1 MAGMNLTRDEARERA
16 RLITVESYRIELDLS
31 GAKAQGASTFRS
43 ASTIRFT
50 YAEPG
55 PSATTF
61 LDLVA
66 PHVESVTLNGRAL
79 DPAEVFR
86 GSRVWLTG
94 LEAENEVTVVAS
106 CAYSRSGE
114 GLHRFV
120 DPADGQVYL
129 YTQFEPAD
137 SCRMFAN
144 FEQPDLKASFLFDI
158 TAPAGWHMSSNG
170 AARER
175 KRVVDGAA
183 RWIFE
188 PTQRIS
194 TYITVVVAGPYHVV
208 RDLYTRALPD
218 GSTLEIPLAALC
230 RGSLAEHFDAD
241 AIHEVTKQGLDFF
254 HEHFDYPYPFGKY
267 DQAFVPEYNLGAM
280 ENPGCVTFTEEYV
293 FQSKVTDAAY
303 EGRACTILHEMAH
316 MWFGDLVTMR
326 WWDDLWLKES
336 FAEFMGSYAQANA
349 TRWKNS
355 WVTFANRRKAWAYRQ
370 DQLPTTH
377 PIVATINDLEDA
389 KLNFDGITYAKGASV
404 LKQLVAYVGEE
415 TFLEGARRYFQRHA
429 YGNTTLADLLDVL
442 AETSGR
448 DLATWSR
455 AWLETAQLNTLT
467 IDGDAIVQ
475 SAAPG
480 YLEARPHRIAIGC
493 YAVEESRAGT
503 DGLARVVRVDRQ
515 ELDLADTRTPF
526 PFSSAKAGDGSD
538 VFHLLNDDDLT
549 YAKVRLTA
557 DQVKFLREHLSSF
570 EDPMARSLLWS
581 ALWNMTRDAE
591 LSGRD
596 FIDFVDRHTAAESE
610 VGVVQNLLQQTET
623 VLEFYLTPQAAREAA
638 RQAAAMARRELT
650 AATPGSDHQL
660 AWARGF
666 AATACSAE
674 DYALLDALL
683 EGTAP
688 AEGAGSTSDAAPIH
702 GLTVDTDLRWTFL
715 HALARGGHADQ
726 TRLDAELMRD
736 ATAAGRRKHAGCLAA
751 RPTAEAKAAAWKLA
765 VESGDQPTD
774 LLRDLLLGLAATPER
789 PDLLLPFVE
798 RYFTALDEV
807 WSQRSIENSRRIAV
821 LAFPSRVVEEATLA
835 RTDRWLAE
843 DGHAPALRR
852 LVLEARDDLARALKA
867 RSVS

>member
-31 GAKAQGASTFRS
+31 GAKQPEAATFRS
-43 ASTIRFT
+43 ASTIRFS

-66 PHVESVTLNGRAL
+66 PHVQSVTLNGRAL
-79 DPAEVFR
+79 DPAEVYR

-94 LEAENEVTVVAS
+94 LESVNEVTVVAS

-120 DPADGQVYL
+120 DPTDSQVYL

-137 SCRMFAN
+137 ACRMYAN

-170 AARER
+170 VARER

-208 RDLYTRALPD
+208 RDLYTRTLPD

-336 FAEFMGSYAQANA
+336 FAEFMGSYAQARA
-349 TRWKNS
+349 TRWRNS

-370 DQLPTTH
+370 DQQPTTH
-377 PIVATINDLEDA
+377 PIVATIDDLEDA

-415 TFLEGARRYFQRHA
+415 AFLEGARRYFKRHA

-442 AETSGR
+442 TETSGR

-455 AWLETAQLNTLT
+455 AWLETAQLNTLA

-480 YLEARPHRIAIGC
+480 SLAARPHRIAVGS
-493 YAVEESRAGT
+493 YAYAPDESRSGEG
-503 DGLARVVRVDRQ
+503 DKARVVRVERREVDV
-515 ELDLADTRTPF
+515 ESVRTPF
-526 PFSSAKAGDGSD
+526 SFGGGGASAGAAG
-538 VFHLLNDDDLT
+538 FHLLNDDDLT
-549 YAKVRLTA
+549 YAKLRLTA
-557 DQVKFLREHLSSF
+557 DQVEFLRESLSAF
-570 EDPMARSLLWS
+570 EEPMPRSLLWS

-591 LSGRD
+591 LSGNE
-596 FIDFVDRHTAAESE
+596 FIEFVDLHASAESE
-610 VGVVQNLLQQTET
+610 VGVVQNLLLQTEY
-623 VLEFYLTPQAAREAA
+623 VLEYYLAPEAAQQAAR
-638 RQAAAMARRELT
+638 RAAAMTRRALT
-650 AATPGSDHQL
+650 AATAGSDHQL

-666 AATACSAE
+666 AAVARSAE
-674 DYALLDALL
+674 DLALLDALL
-683 EGTAP
+683 EGT
-688 AEGAGSTSDAAPIH
+688 EKIAGLAVDA
-702 GLTVDTDLRWTFL
+702 DLRWTFL
-715 HALARGGHADQ
+715 HALARCGHADQ
-726 TRLDAELMRD
+726 ARLDAELVRD
-736 ATAAGRRKHAGCLAA
+736 ATAAGRRKHAGCMAA
-751 RPTAEAKAAAWKLA
+751 RPSAEAKRAAWKLA
-765 VESGDQPTD
+765 LESGDQPTD
-774 LLRDLLLGLAATPER
+774 LLRELLLGLAATPDR
-789 PDLLLPFVE
+789 PDLVVPFVE
-798 RYFTALDEV
+798 PYFAALDEV
-807 WSQRSIENSRRIAV
+807 WSRRSIENSRRIAA
-821 LAFPSRVVEEATLA
+821 LAFPSHVVEEATLA
-835 RTDRWLAE
+835 RADRWLGE

-852 LVLEARDDLARALKA
+852 LVLEARDDLARAFRA
-867 RSVS
+867 RAAG